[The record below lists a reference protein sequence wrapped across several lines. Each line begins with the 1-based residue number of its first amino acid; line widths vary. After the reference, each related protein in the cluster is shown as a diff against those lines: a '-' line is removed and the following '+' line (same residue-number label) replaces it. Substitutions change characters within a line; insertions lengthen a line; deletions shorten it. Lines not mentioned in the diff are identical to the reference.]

1 MALPPGC
8 AWTPAKGSEV
18 KKILPEVK
26 NKNPALVFIRVYQFV
41 VIREIIVL
49 QSVWYFLNGPGC
61 LNIAFFIC

>member
-1 MALPPGC
+1 MLDVSSC
-8 AWTPAKGSEV
+8 KKVTKRQKEV
-18 KKILPEVK
+18 KK
-26 NKNPALVFIRVYQFV
+26 KNPTLVFIRVYQFV